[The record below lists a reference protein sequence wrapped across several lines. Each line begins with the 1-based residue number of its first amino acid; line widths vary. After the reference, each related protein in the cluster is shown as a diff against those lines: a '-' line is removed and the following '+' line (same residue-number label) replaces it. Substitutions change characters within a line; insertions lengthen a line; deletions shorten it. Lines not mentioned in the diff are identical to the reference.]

1 MLRRAPAGKPSSSSG
16 ASGVAGGP
24 FSGALSLSSGGVALV
39 LLSISL
45 STAGAESAPGRGLPR
60 DGRACPTPIELVA
73 TAARRKRI
81 KVMLSQVDG
90 LLSFASLVLV
100 REDRILVAVMA
111 QIPLPERVIC
121 TGYACRRKH

>member
-1 MLRRAPAGKPSSSSG
+1 M
-16 ASGVAGGP
+16 
-24 FSGALSLSSGGVALV
+24 
-39 LLSISL
+39 SL

-60 DGRACPTPIELVA
+60 NGRACPTPVELVA

-100 REDRILVAVMA
+100 REDRILEAVMVEISLSKRLGELVTLCEESIEVCA
-111 QIPLPERVIC
+111 LVRELLDESPVIGGSKINRV
-121 TGYACRRKH
+121 TTVRWHRVDSSLW